1 MSEVWVN
8 FFEVEFNV
16 FVLKPL
22 HVLLYLFIGLLC
34 FPFTRFLGPKALR
47 GEYHERLEQYS
58 NDNAGIMNIIY
69 RIIAPVVFSYCMLL
83 GLFIV
88 LNLIQVD
95 WEFKIRWMPVLFYW
109 IALIVN
115 VSVKNAE
122 LYPLWTLLVQAF
134 VSLCISIYFDWVVI
148 DKFPDKGIESL
159 DQSNIGWQFLTG
171 TFLVI
176 SYIVLCGIV
185 SAVNR
190 YYSKVGKRAQSGV
203 FDYAINAYDEM
214 KLYEYVRK
222 YDHLL
227 PERYHSDVLLKVL
240 FYTVL
245 TLEDSN
251 RPSWFRTIERLFF
264 WTGRVKTTG
273 IMQVKSDRILSD
285 EDSILLGSEL
295 IERIWNQFI
304 VDFARTNVDRIN
316 PVFMFSSS
324 YYSYEYASLKQGVI
338 AQSSK
343 LYGKYCGTASYNI
356 CEVLRSTALF
366 FENYHS
372 YYPPR
377 NVRVHSC
384 LFQKSAELLPNRI
397 LCFIDGVLFVD
408 PKTIPAYPYSIR
420 ASLPLEAGASSLLEC
435 VKFLDRYSFVVSID
449 YLTSLHYTITAKTE
463 DVSFLSSIPDECSKW
478 KFDYFSTAKA

>member
-1 MSEVWVN
+1 M
-8 FFEVEFNV
+8 
-16 FVLKPL
+16 
-22 HVLLYLFIGLLC
+22 
-34 FPFTRFLGPKALR
+34 
-47 GEYHERLEQYS
+47 
-58 NDNAGIMNIIY
+58 
-69 RIIAPVVFSYCMLL
+69 
-83 GLFIV
+83 
-88 LNLIQVD
+88 
-95 WEFKIRWMPVLFYW
+95 
-109 IALIVN
+109 
-115 VSVKNAE
+115 
-122 LYPLWTLLVQAF
+122 
-134 VSLCISIYFDWVVI
+134 
-148 DKFPDKGIESL
+148 

-338 AQSSK
+338 AQASK

-463 DVSFLSSIPDECSKW
+463 DVSFLSSMPDECSKW